1 VHGFPKHHHID
12 ELWKHARPY
21 IETYCDHE
29 PLTALGVCINEFCSF
44 DYDGSAFRYPVDRE
58 GKPHLPEWTVVN
70 IRHFGET
77 MQRIG
82 NLLDDAAEFLYIN
95 LQQMNEN
102 RGAY

>member
-1 VHGFPKHHHID
+1 M
-12 ELWKHARPY
+12 
-21 IETYCDHE
+21 
-29 PLTALGVCINEFCSF
+29 TALGVCINEFCSF